1 MIRSL
6 EDLLNSESYTLL
18 LRKEGAA
25 MEYFKDSPDNTVGN
39 WSFFIV

>member
-1 MIRSL
+1 
-6 EDLLNSESYTLL
+6 